1 MRTIDFTPFFRSSVG
16 FDRMANLLD
25 AAYRA
30 EGSNQTGYPPYNIAR
45 TDSDHYR
52 ISMAVAGFS
61 EADIDV
67 TVKENT
73 LAVTGKI
80 AAQDGGKETTFL
92 HRGIAT
98 RAFEQRFDLAD
109 HIVVT
114 GASMENGLLH
124 IDLVREVPEEKKPRK
139 IAIGSRP
146 HTVIDNSSAAA

>member
-1 MRTIDFTPFFRSSVG
+1 MRTIDFSPFFRSSVG

-30 EGSNQTGYPPYNIAR
+30 EGSNQPGYPPYNIVR
-45 TDSDHYR
+45 TDNDHYR

-67 TVKENT
+67 TAKENT
-73 LAVTGKI
+73 LAVSGKLAGQQAGKD
-80 AAQDGGKETTFL
+80 AAFL

-98 RAFEQRFDLAD
+98 RTFEQRFDLAD

-124 IDLVREVPEEKKPRK
+124 IDLVREVPEEKRPRK
-139 IAIGSRP
+139 IAIGSRS

>member
-16 FDRMANLLD
+16 FDRMAQLLD
-25 AAYRA
+25 AAHRA
-30 EGSNQTGYPPYNIAR
+30 EGSSQPAYPPYNIIR
-45 TDSDHYR
+45 TDKDNYR

-67 TVKENT
+67 TVRENT
-73 LAVTGKI
+73 LSVSGRL
-80 AAQDGGKETTFL
+80 AAQDADKETTFL

-109 HIVVT
+109 HIIVT

-139 IAIGSRP
+139 IAIGAGLHR
-146 HTVIDNSSAAA
+146 VIDTPSAAA